1 MGQLMRVSL
10 FFEYIVIKRLMLTRS
25 IPCGQSHQSLHRRK
39 NNDSFIY
46 VNFCCQELILVV
58 LDGIG
63 QGDPNAIKFD
73 ILVLYLIS
81 SLEIITIHVL
91 CVKFDHML

>member
-1 MGQLMRVSL
+1 
-10 FFEYIVIKRLMLTRS
+10 MLTRS

-46 VNFCCQELILVV
+46 AIFCCQKLILVV

-73 ILVLYLIS
+73 TLVSYLIS
-81 SLEIITIHVL
+81 SLEIITIHVFVL
-91 CVKFDHML
+91 NLIICYNFNGQILHI